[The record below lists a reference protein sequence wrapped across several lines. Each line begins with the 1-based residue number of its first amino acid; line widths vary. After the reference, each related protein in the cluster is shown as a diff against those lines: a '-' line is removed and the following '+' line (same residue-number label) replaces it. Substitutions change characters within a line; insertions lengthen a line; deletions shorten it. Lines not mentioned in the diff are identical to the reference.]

1 MSSEIQGEIFF
12 FLVCASAGV
21 LLLFGYDLLRA
32 VRRVF
37 PHGNLLLAVED
48 FLYWSAAGILA
59 FGVIFLKNSGVV
71 RGFSLCAIVLGM
83 GLYHKSVSPLI
94 LKAVSAGLGLFA
106 TILSKIVGIVYSPLK
121 IFTGKVCGK
130 PKKTLK
136 KRIKKVKMTLFKKGE
151 EINKEGHFI

>member
-12 FLVCASAGV
+12 FLVCVSAGA

-32 VRRVF
+32 LRRVF
-37 PHGNLLLAVED
+37 PHGSLLLAAED

-83 GLYHKSVSPLI
+83 GLYHGSVSLWI
-94 LKAVSAGLGLFA
+94 LKGVSVGLGFIVA
-106 TILSKIVGIVYSPLK
+106 ILRKIAGIIYRPLCFFRK
-121 IFTGKVCGK
+121 KVCKK
-130 PKKTLK
+130 PKKALK
-136 KRIKKVKMTLFKKGE
+136 KRIKEVKMSLR
-151 EINKEGHFI
+151 NKNRGRN